1 MCSVQARLK
10 VFYSKYDP
18 ILNNTNHLQTVSDF
32 FDGSDTLLFEALYMK
47 YVAPAYARR
56 KAALAIQNMWRQ
68 KNWVTITLTD
78 QDFKII

>member
-18 ILNNTNHLQTVSDF
+18 ILNNTNHLETVSKF
-32 FDGSDTLLFEALYMK
+32 FEGSEPLLFEALYMK
-47 YVAPAYARR
+47 YVAPENARK

-68 KNWVTITLTD
+68 KKWVTITVTD